1 MPVIGFTISGT
12 VSGAIAD
19 GVIITLSE
27 TGGGTPSTVTAGGG
41 LYSFSSV
48 SAGAFPLTITPSL
61 VGYTF
66 SPPSIMQTTAS
77 SYSGQDFTAS
87 SSATNYGQQVGA
99 FLVGI

>member
-19 GVIITLSE
+19 GVTITLTE

-66 SPPSIMQTTAS
+66 SPPSITQTVAATYTS
-77 SYSGQDFTAS
+77 QNFT
-87 SSATNYGQQVGA
+87 SSAVSTFVPGSGA
-99 FLVGI
+99 FAVGP